1 MKYNTKED
9 FIREQ
14 GIRKLG
20 LIEYIYKL
28 EKSGLE
34 ETKIHARLL
43 QNRVST
49 SPRML
54 DYDWKFYNKVKPMI
68 GWM

>member
-1 MKYNTKED
+1 MRYNTKED
-9 FIREQ
+9 FIKDQ

-20 LIEYIYKL
+20 LVEYIYRL
-28 EKSGLE
+28 EKSGLD
-34 ETKIHARLL
+34 ETSIHAKLIE
-43 QNRVST
+43 NRVST

-54 DYDWKFYNKVKPMI
+54 DYDWKYYTQVKPKV